1 MATDPLPFWNAAR
14 AAFEGRRF
22 PEALTA
28 AARVLELEPGH
39 TEGLQ
44 LCALVHR
51 ELGNTGK
58 AIEFLSRAAE
68 SAPTV
73 SALKLQLGA
82 LFQEA
87 GRLAEARDQLEACI
101 QLGAPHPQA
110 YLGLAQLHAEDPQR
124 VVAVLQEAA
133 ARFPRSG
140 EVWNN
145 LGLALASSNQLD
157 AAIPCFRRAAEIM
170 PSLLAAHMNLGQAL
184 VQKRDAAGAQEALRR
199 AAALR
204 PGGAAEFARMMEG
217 LGDELMGL
225 GRREEAEAALKGA
238 LILDPASK
246 GAHQSLALM
255 RYRQARFT
263 EARLHYEK
271 ALAHDST
278 DILTLNNYGNLLKAM
293 GLASEAAKV
302 LAQAKTLHAG
312 QWETHSNY
320 LFALNDLEDWSP
332 EALFEAHQAYGREF
346 GAGPLD
352 ARAPITDPAPDRKL
366 RVGLVSGD
374 FHRHSCW
381 YFYEGLFELL
391 DREAFELLVF
401 STGSEKDLVTEGLKR
416 EVAGWHEL
424 GGLSLGEAEALIRR
438 EAVDVLIDLSGHSAH
453 NRLPLF
459 VKRPAPVQLTWL
471 GYPNTTGLTCFDGRI
486 TDAWADPPGSETQ
499 YTEPLLRL
507 PGGFLAYKAL
517 ITAPK
522 PVSPPSV
529 RTGFTTFGSFNAL
542 HKQNGRTLRL
552 WARILGASPAA
563 RLLLKAHQLAD
574 PGVQALTRKRAIDAG
589 IPSDRLDLR
598 GWDSSPEFHL
608 ERYGE
613 VDIALDPVPY
623 NGTTTTCEAMW
634 MGVPV
639 ITLAGDRHAG
649 RVGASLLN
657 QVGLAGLIA
666 PDEDTYVRTAL
677 ELAVDSARL
686 ADLRA
691 SLRSRMAGSS
701 LCDRKGFA
709 RKFETLIRSAWVEA
723 SKASR

>member
-1 MATDPLPFWNAAR
+1 MAIDPSTFWNAAR
-14 AAFEGRRF
+14 TAFEGRRF
-22 PEALTA
+22 ADALA
-28 AARVLELEPGH
+28 AAAQVLEIDPGH
-39 TEGLQ
+39 TEALQ
-44 LCALVHR
+44 LSALVHR
-51 ELGNTGK
+51 ELGSLPK
-58 AIEFLSRAAE
+58 AVEFLSRAVGT
-68 SAPTV
+68 APTMA
-73 SALKLQLGA
+73 ALKLQLGA

-87 GRLAEARDQLEACI
+87 GRQAEAREQMEACI

-110 YLGLAQLHAEDPQR
+110 YLGLAQLHGDDPQR
-124 VVAVLQEAA
+124 AMALLREATQ
-133 ARFPRSG
+133 RFPGSG
-140 EVWNN
+140 EAWNN
-145 LGLALASSNQLD
+145 LGLILASSNQLD
-157 AAIPCFRRAAEIM
+157 AAIPCFRRASEVA
-170 PSLLAAHMNLGQAL
+170 PGLLAAHLNLGQAL
-184 VQKRDAAGAQEALRR
+184 IRQRDALGAQEALRR

-204 PGGAAEFARMMEG
+204 PAGAAEFARMLEG
-217 LGDELMGL
+217 LGDELVGL
-225 GRREEAEAALKGA
+225 GRREDAETALKGA
-238 LILDPASK
+238 LVLDPTSK

-263 EARLHYEK
+263 EAKLHYEK
-271 ALAHDST
+271 ALARDAT

-302 LAQAKTLHAG
+302 LAQAKALHTG

-332 EALFEAHQAYGREF
+332 DALFEAHKAYGREF
-346 GAGPLD
+346 GVETAE
-352 ARAPITDPAPDRKL
+352 ARAPITDPVPGRKL

-381 YFYEGLFELL
+381 YFYECLFEHL
-391 DREAFELLVF
+391 DREAFELWVF

-416 EVAGWHEL
+416 GAGAWHEL
-424 GGLSLGEAEALIRR
+424 GARSLGESEALIRR
-438 EAVDVLIDLSGHSAH
+438 EAVDVLIDLSGHSAR
-453 NRLPLF
+453 NRLPVF
-459 VKRPAPVQLTWL
+459 VNRPAPVQFTWL

-486 TDAWADPPGSETQ
+486 TDEWADPPGSEAHH
-499 YTEPLLRL
+499 TEPLVRL
-507 PGGFLAYKAL
+507 PGGFLAYKPL

-522 PVSPPSV
+522 PAAPPSV
-529 RTGFTTFGSFNAL
+529 RKGFTTFGSFNAL

-552 WARILGASPAA
+552 WGRVLAAAPEA

-574 PGVQALTRKRAIDAG
+574 PGVQALTRKRAAEAG
-589 IPSDRLDLR
+589 IPPDRLDLR

-608 ERYGE
+608 ERYGD

-639 ITLAGDRHAG
+639 VTLAGDRHAA

-657 QVGLAGLIA
+657 QVGLARLIA
-666 PDEDTYVRTAL
+666 SDEDAYVRIAL
-677 ELAVDSARL
+677 ELAMDATRL

-691 SLRSRMAGSS
+691 SLRARLVESS

-709 RKFETLIRSAWVEA
+709 RKFEALIRSAWVEA
-723 SKASR
+723 CANSR